1 MVNYSKAFSDTSWFN
16 VAADGEDYILQV
28 KKGAIFAKVSAAMP
42 TSADGSFEI
51 EAKDGMSSN
60 ILSGN
65 LWVRSVDGSGLIAYA
80 K

>member
-42 TSADGSFEI
+42 TSADGSF
-51 EAKDGMSSN
+51 
-60 ILSGN
+60 
-65 LWVRSVDGSGLIAYA
+65 
-80 K
+80 